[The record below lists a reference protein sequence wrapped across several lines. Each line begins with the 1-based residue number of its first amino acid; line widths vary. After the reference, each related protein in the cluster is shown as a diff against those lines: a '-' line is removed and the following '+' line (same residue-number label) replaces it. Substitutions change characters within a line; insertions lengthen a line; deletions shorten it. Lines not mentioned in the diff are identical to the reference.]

1 MSARLQEGDEQRGT
15 RMPKRGRERLYLVF
29 DDWCHGYSIRMVNLL
44 KHTAGSGHPAPVHF
58 SQPFCRIMAPL
69 VSYFTSAFGAKILA
83 VFSRDPEADS
93 ESYFPMLDVRSQCVT
108 FAPGQL
114 CPIPP
119 IYYLPVGNELFCL
132 SFCSFE
138 MLCSEVLSPRLQD
151 QSCSM
156 GWSWKQLSEK
166 PPFYVDHVTSYSLHP
181 EERTFLFSTKTGAAE
196 ATYTFD
202 TQKRSWKL
210 LGNWKLP
217 FAGCAHFDPG
227 LNCFVGLSKEPDT
240 LGQIYSCQV
249 PIYDTDDGLC
259 PPPVVKLCKEN
270 LLSERPRDM
279 HVGATLVYMGGKSEF
294 CLVQCV
300 SPDQDRMDEDDVAH
314 GAQLPG
320 RRRFYRLTTF
330 SLSFNKDKELTT
342 GNTRRLQYYKVPK
355 EATKPFLQDPVAF
368 WM

>member
-1 MSARLQEGDEQRGT
+1 
-15 RMPKRGRERLYLVF
+15 MPKGGPERLYLVF
-29 DDWCHGYSIRMVNLL
+29 DDWCHGYSIRKFNLL
-44 KHTAGSGHPAPVHF
+44 HHTAASDHALHLT
-58 SQPFCRIMAPL
+58 QPFCRIMAPL
-69 VSYFTSAFGAKILA
+69 VSCFTSAFGAKILA
-83 VFSRDPEADS
+83 VYPRDPEVDS
-93 ESYFPMLDVRSQCVT
+93 ESYFPMLDVRSRCVT
-108 FAPGQL
+108 FAPGQA

-119 IYYLPVGNELFCL
+119 IYYLPVGNELFSL

-138 MLCSEVLSPRLQD
+138 MLCSEELSTRLQD
-151 QSCSM
+151 QSSSM
-156 GWSWKQLSEK
+156 CWSWKQLSEK

-181 EERTFLFSTKTGAAE
+181 EERTFLFSTKTD

-202 TQKRSWKL
+202 TDKRSWKL

-217 FAGCAHFDPG
+217 FAGCGHFDLG

-240 LGQIYSCQV
+240 LGQLYSCEV
-249 PIYDTDDGLC
+249 PIYDTDEGLC
-259 PPPVVKLCKEN
+259 PPPVVKLCKEK
-270 LLSERPRDM
+270 LFSDRPGDM

-300 SPDQDRMDEDDVAH
+300 SIKHGSPDQDRMNEDDIAH
-314 GAQLPG
+314 GVQLPG
-320 RRRFYRLTTF
+320 RCIYRLTTF

-342 GNTRRLQYYKVPK
+342 GNTRQVQYYKVPK